1 MKKIIRFRPL
11 LSEIA
16 RQQRQQ
22 KTTILFIPSPKML
35 SKVVQSCCLSM
46 GVKFLLGLDAELMRF
61 YILACRNG
69 VYRHDKNKQR
79 YFFIFVM
86 DIFLFQWTK
95 VLLKHPVQTAI
106 QKIICLKFRKRLVFN
121 KIKYLP
127 SKLFFEISKLKG

>member
-16 RQQRQQ
+16 PQQRQQ

-35 SKVVQSCCLSM
+35 SKVVLRCRLSM

-69 VYRHDKNKQR
+69 VYRHGKNKQR

-106 QKIICLKFRKRLVFN
+106 QKNNLF
-121 KIKYLP
+121 KI
-127 SKLFFEISKLKG
+127 S

>member
-1 MKKIIRFRPL
+1 
-11 LSEIA
+11 
-16 RQQRQQ
+16 
-22 KTTILFIPSPKML
+22 ML
-35 SKVVQSCCLSM
+35 SKVVLRCRLSM

-69 VYRHDKNKQR
+69 VYRHGKNKQR

-106 QKIICLKFRKRLVFN
+106 QKNNLF
-121 KIKYLP
+121 KI
-127 SKLFFEISKLKG
+127 S

>member
-11 LSEIA
+11 SSEKA
-16 RQQRQQ
+16 RQQRQRFFLTQ
-22 KTTILFIPSPKML
+22 KLLF
-35 SKVVQSCCLSM
+35 KVVLRCRLSM

>member
-16 RQQRQQ
+16 PQQRQQ

-35 SKVVQSCCLSM
+35 SKVVLRCRLSM

-69 VYRHDKNKQR
+69 VYRHGKNKQR

-106 QKIICLKFRKRLVFN
+106 QKIICLKFCKRLVFN
-121 KIKYLP
+121 KIKFLP

>member
-1 MKKIIRFRPL
+1 
-11 LSEIA
+11 
-16 RQQRQQ
+16 
-22 KTTILFIPSPKML
+22 ML

>member
-1 MKKIIRFRPL
+1 M
-11 LSEIA
+11 
-16 RQQRQQ
+16 
-22 KTTILFIPSPKML
+22 
-35 SKVVQSCCLSM
+35 SKVVQSCRLSM

-69 VYRHDKNKQR
+69 VYRHGKNKQR
-79 YFFIFVM
+79 YFFIFDM

-121 KIKYLP
+121 KIKFLS

>member
-35 SKVVQSCCLSM
+35 SKVVQSCRLSM

>member
-11 LSEIA
+11 SLEIA

-35 SKVVQSCCLSM
+35 SKVVLRCRLSM